1 MALFRKQW
9 NLLLE
14 RLGIPFR
21 RTQNG
26 ATPAVLR
33 GSGATHLYVGCED
46 IQWIA
51 WRGRWARAR
60 TLEFYLQEV
69 GAQTLVHQLHPSS
82 RAKVLFLEQFAYA
95 VLCRVLELRGSN

>member
-51 WRGRWARAR
+51 WRGRWARTR

-82 RAKVLFLEQFAYA
+82 RAKVLFLEQFAFA